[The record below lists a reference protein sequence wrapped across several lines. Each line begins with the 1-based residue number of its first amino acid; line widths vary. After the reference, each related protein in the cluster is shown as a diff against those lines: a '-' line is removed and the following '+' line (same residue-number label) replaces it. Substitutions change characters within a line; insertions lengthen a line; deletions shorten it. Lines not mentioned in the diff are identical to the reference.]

1 MYKEQ
6 SWEIL
11 LRMQTEKFMDEEV
24 EVKEALLL
32 EVWQIARHGQMVR

>member
-1 MYKEQ
+1 MYREQ

-24 EVKEALLL
+24 EVKEAPLL
-32 EVWQIARHGQMVR
+32 

>member
-11 LRMQTEKFMDEEV
+11 LHMQTEKFMDEEV

-32 EVWQIARHGQMVR
+32 